1 MKKRKLENK
10 LFVQLIKW
18 VLKRGWKLLNF
29 WKQIWIYLECS
40 TETRRK
46 AREFFKKYVCIP
58 WLLLFHMLLALILE
72 RISVFSLWQWYRCH
86 SADRHPVMLNLVLR
100 KGVPRQTITAAEV
113 GLPCSY
119 TTSTMSTSQ
128 STCSHLQSNLI
139 KHKHVFLPAKSKQSM
154 YNGYIVNFNKK
165 LQTVKDEIPTARL
178 SHWCMYTEFW
188 IQCVV

>member
-1 MKKRKLENK
+1 MSIEKRMTIIELRKTNLDT
-10 LFVQLIKW
+10 II
-18 VLKRGWKLLNF
+18 VLCRN
-29 WKQIWIYLECS
+29 
-40 TETRRK
+40 TRK
-46 AREFFKKYVCIP
+46 AREFIFI
-58 WLLLFHMLLALILE
+58 LICLYSLNDA
-72 RISVFSLWQWYRCH
+72 ILHVFSFHFRVNFWGFPCGSDTDV

-119 TTSTMSTSQ
+119 ITSSTMSTSQ

-139 KHKHVFLPAKSKQSM
+139 KHKHVFPPAKSKQPM

-178 SHWCMYTEFW
+178 S
-188 IQCVV
+188 Q